1 MSTVAPVQFSLEPLD
16 GDKAAL
22 QAELDRVERTD
33 FQGYE
38 EAFRREV
45 GEALVASLIT
55 GDMSQRAAEQRAFLF
70 LSGHQVHWQRFALHT
85 RWLEL
90 QSPRKSPPWDDEEE
104 DCGIDL
110 HEAGRVLIQWITTS
124 YYARTRRRRML
135 GNVGDRPYW
144 QLVSGGCI
152 YTAHLKAD
160 GTTRRWD
167 DAFWS
172 ARQVPGDRL
181 ECKCRVRA
189 LTEHEV
195 AQKSAPTEG
204 AS

>member
-85 RWLEL
+85 RWLEF
-90 QSPRKSPPWDDEEE
+90 QFPRKRPHWDDEEE

-110 HEAGRVLIQWITTS
+110 REAGRVLVHWITMS
-124 YYARTRRRRML
+124 YYARTRRSRML
-135 GNVGDRPYW
+135 GNVADRPYW
-144 QLVSGGCI
+144 QLVSSVCI
-152 YTAHLKAD
+152 YPAHVKAD
-160 GTTRRWD
+160 GTMHRYD
-167 DAFWS
+167 DAFWTD
-172 ARQVPGDRL
+172 RQIPGDRL
-181 ECKCRVRA
+181 ECKCRIRA
-189 LTEHEV
+189 LTVQE
-195 AQKSAPTEG
+195 AD
-204 AS
+204 ASVFRD